1 MTPSDMTDSDEIDL
15 WQMVEFVVAHAKFIL
30 ASGLAGAVL
39 AVGGW
44 FLLAP
49 YKADLVINV
58 EKLNGVMPSIDY
70 MTWRNL
76 EQNLPLLA
84 GQMLESGKVT
94 VEARPSFEA
103 MSDPKWWQ
111 RNVVPT
117 YALTKADTKALMGI
131 SKELQESEATTILNL
146 VISARQRSREAIDA
160 KLKLAADFIQQGAAY
175 IALRSL
181 VNGYQSEAQ
190 SEGVALQKK
199 ISATEVELKYLRE
212 RASKLESLRKRFPL
226 STAVNGQQVV
236 DVKDSSAKFMPV
248 VTQLVAAYSDIDHAE
263 ELLVRARAQLAQYDT
278 KREFLAAALPAV
290 AEEMDG
296 LKLAERLIG
305 IETSVR
311 RKIAATDVERMQILD
326 SLRAEVTSIRTRFA
340 RGLTK
345 NAATPTAKSSPV
357 LPALGGFAGAGLL
370 ALLGLVVRRGWT
382 RYRAARYSNVSVGSA
397 TGL

>member
-15 WQMVEFVVAHAKFIL
+15 WQMVEFVVAHAKFLL

-44 FLLAP
+44 FSLAP

-146 VISARQRSREAIDA
+146 VVSARQPSREAIGA

-190 SEGVALQKK
+190 SEGVALQTK

-212 RASKLESLRKRFPL
+212 RAKKLEALRTRFPQ

-248 VTQLVAAYSDIDHAE
+248 VTQLVAAYSDIDRAE
-263 ELLVRARAQLAQYDT
+263 ELLVRARAELAQYDT
-278 KREFLAAALPAV
+278 KRQFLAAALPAV

-296 LKLAERLIG
+296 LKLADRLIG

-311 RKIAATDVERMQILD
+311 RKIAATDLERVQTLD

-345 NAATPTAKSSPV
+345 NAATPAAKSSPV

-370 ALLGLVVRRGWT
+370 ALLGLVVQRGWT